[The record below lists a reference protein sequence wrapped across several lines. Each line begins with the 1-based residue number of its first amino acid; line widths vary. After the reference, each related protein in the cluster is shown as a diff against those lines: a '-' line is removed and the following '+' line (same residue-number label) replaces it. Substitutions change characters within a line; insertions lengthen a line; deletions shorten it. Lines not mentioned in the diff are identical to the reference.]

1 MSAGRLSQVS
11 DIWKKVGGFEEP
23 NAVFTKHYN
32 ELKQS
37 INACNFPMLLHG
49 IRGFQRDVDEMNCKA
64 LMALR
69 DNQITDQE
77 YALLTKIINEESTDI
92 MVSAYDAFK
101 KKCLR

>member
-1 MSAGRLSQVS
+1 MSAGRLGQVS
-11 DIWKKVGGFEEP
+11 DIWKKVGSFEDP
-23 NAVFTKHYN
+23 NVVFAKYYN
-32 ELKQS
+32 QLKQS

-101 KKCLR
+101 KKCIR

>member
-1 MSAGRLSQVS
+1 MSAERLNQAKE
-11 DIWKKVGGFEEP
+11 IWKKVGSFEDP
-23 NAVFTKHYN
+23 GLVFGKHYN

-37 INACNFPMLLHG
+37 IQSCNFPMLLHG

-77 YALLTKIINEESTDI
+77 YALLTKIINEESTDL
-92 MVSAYDAFK
+92 MVSAYDTFK